1 MKTFPR
7 GASAALMILS
17 LMAGGARA
25 VAGHPAMEYGEGDV
39 IVTFKPAVNLT
50 AARQTLNG
58 HSLGWRRHFDGLSRQ
73 RGKETGLVHAKGRT
87 TSQLIAELSRDRAV
101 ETAEP
106 NYLRWVTSTT
116 PNDTYFTDLWAME
129 NSGQPVIGTA
139 GTAGDDIHFIA
150 AWALAQPPGT
160 NPPVVAVI
168 DTGVDHT
175 HPDINANMW
184 INTAENSTNG
194 LDNDGDGYVNDYYG
208 YDFADNLSDPADSGY
223 HGTHVAGTVAAV
235 GNNDLGVIG
244 VDYQARIMA
253 LRASSDGASLPDS
266 AII

>member
-73 RGKETGLVHAKGRT
+73 RGKETGLVHAQSRT
-87 TSQLIAELSRDRAV
+87 TAQLIAELSRDPAV

-139 GTAGDDIHFIA
+139 GTAGDGTPFFFPLGGARPPPPHP
-150 AWALAQPPGT
+150 PPG
-160 NPPVVAVI
+160 A
-168 DTGVDHT
+168 
-175 HPDINANMW
+175 
-184 INTAENSTNG
+184 
-194 LDNDGDGYVNDYYG
+194 
-208 YDFADNLSDPADSGY
+208 
-223 HGTHVAGTVAAV
+223 
-235 GNNDLGVIG
+235 
-244 VDYQARIMA
+244 
-253 LRASSDGASLPDS
+253 
-266 AII
+266 